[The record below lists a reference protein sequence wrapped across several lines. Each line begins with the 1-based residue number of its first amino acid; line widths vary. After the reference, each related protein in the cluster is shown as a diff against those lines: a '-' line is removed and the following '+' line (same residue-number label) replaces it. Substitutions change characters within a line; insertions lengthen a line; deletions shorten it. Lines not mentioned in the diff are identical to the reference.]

1 MIEGREEKQP
11 DLLGLVG
18 QIYDCAIDPA
28 LWPQT
33 LERVAGLMDAK
44 NVALTLNSISNP
56 GFEMRARWNIDA
68 DFEESMRANYTTNPL
83 LPSVWYYGVDEAF
96 SVLQV
101 LDEEELKRTPWWEK
115 TMGKHGYRD
124 SAVSLLAK
132 SVSQFG
138 SISVQR
144 TVDREPFDEPALSIM
159 SRLAPHIRRAVHIG
173 DLLKSRAL
181 ERDMLSDT
189 LQMLTVGIV
198 LTDKAGRIV
207 HTNLAGKSLIETS
220 AAFHRDAGM
229 LAARNPRSAADL
241 ENAIASAASGT
252 TVDIPRVGI
261 GVPLQSDDG
270 KDIAAW
276 VLPLDGGLRRDLG
289 AAYTAQVAVFLREL
303 GNTSPVPGE
312 LFVRR
317 YGISHAECRVL
328 LLIVQGKTARE
339 VATELGIS
347 VATVKTHVAR
357 LLDKTHTE
365 RTVDLIQL
373 AMSALAPAS
382 T

>member
-1 MIEGREEKQP
+1 MVDGQQQADP
-11 DLLGLVG
+11 DLLDLVG
-18 QIYDCAIDPA
+18 QIYDCAIDPTR
-28 LWPQT
+28 WSPT
-33 LERVAGLMDAK
+33 LERVAGLVDGR
-44 NVALTLNSISNP
+44 NVALTLNGIANP
-56 GFEMRARWNIDA
+56 GFEMRAQWNIDA
-68 DFEESMRANYTTNPL
+68 DFEQSMRAHYTTNPL
-83 LPSVWYYGVDEAF
+83 LPTIWYFGVDEAF

-101 LDEEELKRTPWWEK
+101 IDEAEIKRTPWYAK

-124 SAVSLLAK
+124 SAISILAK

-138 SISVQR
+138 SLSIQR
-144 TVDREPFDEPALSIM
+144 TSDSDPFDVRALSIVG
-159 SRLAPHIRRAVHIG
+159 RLAPHIRRAVHIG
-173 DLLKSRAL
+173 NLLNARAL
-181 ERDMLSDT
+181 ERDMLSAT

-198 LTDKAGRIV
+198 LTDSAGRIV
-207 HTNLAGKSLIETS
+207 HSNHAGKKLIETS
-220 AAFHRDAGM
+220 PAFHRDTNA
-229 LAARNPRSAADL
+229 LIARNPECAANL
-241 ENAIASAASGT
+241 QNAIERAGSGT
-252 TVDIPRVGI
+252 TVDIPRSGI
-261 GVPLQSDDG
+261 GVALESTDG

-312 LFVRR
+312 LFVRH
-317 YGISHAECRVL
+317 YGITHAECRVL

-365 RTVDLIQL
+365 RTVDLVHL